1 VNTNNRLR
9 TQNTRLIFRVFALL
23 LAAALFVGCAL
34 YRQDK
39 MYISDSKYE
48 MARTAYDQTNS
59 LLLTENRLRELNWQ
73 RAEINEAL
81 YRLKKEYG
89 LE

>member
-1 VNTNNRLR
+1 
-9 TQNTRLIFRVFALL
+9 
-23 LAAALFVGCAL
+23 
-34 YRQDK
+34 